1 MPFKKGET
9 PEGAI
14 VYEKGQSGNLNGRP
28 VGTKNRS
35 TIAKKVLEMTAIYPD
50 KVFEQLQKQYP
61 EITKSMTIEEM
72 GTIIQADKMIRQKD
86 TVAYRAILDSAYG
99 APKQEVDMDFKG
111 ELVIPAPVIY
121 NTAPPLA
128 SNENEIDNV

>member
-9 PEGAI
+9 PRGAI

-28 VGTKNRS
+28 VGIKNRS
-35 TIAKKVLEMTAIYPD
+35 TIARKVLEMIAIYPD
-50 KVFEQLQKQYP
+50 KVLEQLQKQYP
-61 EITKSMTIEEM
+61 EITKSITIEEM

-99 APKQEVDMDFKG
+99 APKQEIDATITGQIAIHVDNQDAKLG
-111 ELVIPAPVIY
+111 E
-121 NTAPPLA
+121 
-128 SNENEIDNV
+128 

>member
-28 VGTKNRS
+28 VGIKNRS
-35 TIAKKVLEMTAIYPD
+35 TIARQVLEMTAIYPD

-61 EITKSMTIEEM
+61 QITKSMSIEEM

-99 APKQEVDMDFKG
+99 APKQEHDMDIKA
-111 ELVIPAPVIY
+111 ELNIPAPIVY
-121 NTAPPLA
+121 NQAPPLVN
-128 SNENEIDNV
+128 SENDVDNV